1 MSNYKLIVTLCRT
14 MGLHPVLIAKTA
26 SQHSRQT
33 FIVYTAS
40 DAGRVEVWTADTR
53 CGVEL
58 KPYAWRNRP
67 EDKIVQQ
74 SYDTVVR
81 YILTSACPDVYIA
94 PGVLFKPLEEVE
106 PI

>member
-1 MSNYKLIVTLCRT
+1 LK
-14 MGLHPVLIAKTA
+14 PVLIAKTS

-33 FIVYTAS
+33 FIIYTIS
-40 DAGRVEVWTADTR
+40 CSGKVEVWIADTR
-53 CGVEL
+53 CGIEL
-58 KPYAWRNRP
+58 KPYIWKDKP

-74 SYDTVVR
+74 SYDAVVR
-81 YILTSACPDVYIA
+81 SILLSSTPGVYIA